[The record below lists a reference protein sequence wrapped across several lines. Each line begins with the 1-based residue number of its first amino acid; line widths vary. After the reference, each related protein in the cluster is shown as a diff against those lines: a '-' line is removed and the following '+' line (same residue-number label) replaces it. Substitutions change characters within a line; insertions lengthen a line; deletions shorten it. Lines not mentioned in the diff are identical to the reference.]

1 MKSNRLYFSSA
12 AAALVACG
20 LFARAADWPRWGGP
34 DPGRNMASKETGLP
48 DRLTTNANGHIDL
61 KPGSDEVDLNNVPN
75 VKWAVKIGSQS
86 YGNVVVAGGKIFI
99 GTNNENPR
107 DPQHQGDRSILM
119 CFDEKTGAFL
129 WQLVVPKLAS
139 GKVNDWEN
147 LGLLSS
153 PNVEGNRVYIVTS
166 RCEVMCLSTE
176 GMANGNQGPFLDEAQ
191 YVAGPGNPP
200 AKIGP
205 HDADIIWKYDMMDE
219 LGVFPHNASNCSLL
233 IVGDLIYAC
242 TSNGQDWTHVNIP
255 SPNSP
260 SLIALDKHTGK
271 LMGEDNAGIGPRIF
285 HGQWSSPSMGVVN
298 GRTLIFFGGGD
309 GVCYAFDAKPQK
321 GDGSPIVPVV
331 PGPPINR
338 HEDKDTDYLKKVW
351 WFDCNPSERRANDA
365 MHKYPAPDG
374 PSEINA
380 TPVFWKNRVYVAV
393 GQDPEHGE
401 GVGIL
406 NCIDASK
413 TGDVTKSAK
422 IWSYDKIHRSLS
434 TVSIA
439 PNGLL
444 FIGDFSGFIHCLDAE
459 TGKVYWV
466 HDMKAHIWGS
476 TLVADGKVYCG
487 DEDGDLVVFAAKKEK
502 EILSD
507 TNLGGPVYST
517 PVAANGVLYVHSNT
531 HLFAFYDAE
540 HKRMASDEKPK
551 GELDLAKPN
560 ANK

>member
-1 MKSNRLYFSSA
+1 MKKHITLAAVFALCASST
-12 AAALVACG
+12 
-20 LFARAADWPRWGGP
+20 FAGDWPRWGGP
-34 DPGRNMASKETGLP
+34 DPGRNMYSTETDLP
-48 DRLTTNANGHIDL
+48 DHITKDPNGHIDL
-61 KPGSDEVDLNNVPN
+61 KPGSDDVDINNVPN
-75 VKWAVKIGSQS
+75 CKWAVKVGSQS
-86 YGNVVVAGGKIFI
+86 YGNVVVAGGKVFI

-129 WQLVVPKLAS
+129 WQLVIPKLAS

-166 RCEVMCLSTE
+166 RCEVMCLDTE
-176 GMANGNQGPFLDEAQ
+176 GMANGNQGPFMDEAQ

-233 IVGDLIYAC
+233 IVGDLIFAC

-285 HGQWSSPSMGVVN
+285 HGEWSSPSTGVVN
-298 GRTLIFFGGGD
+298 GKQLIFFGGGD
-309 GVCYAFDAKPQK
+309 GICYAFDAEPKK
-321 GDGSPIVPVV
+321 GDGSPIVPIV
-331 PGPPINR
+331 PGPAISR
-338 HEDKDTDYLKKVW
+338 TEDTDTMYLKKVW
-351 WFDCNPSERRANDA
+351 WYDCNPPERRANDPI
-365 MHKYPAPDG
+365 HKYPAPDG

-380 TPVFWKNRVYVAV
+380 TPVFWHDKVYVAV

-406 NCIDASK
+406 NCIDATK
-413 TGDVTKSAK
+413 TGDVTKSARL
-422 IWSYDKIHRSLS
+422 WSYDKIHRSLS
-434 TVSIA
+434 TVSIT

-444 FIGDFSGFIHCLDAE
+444 FIGDFSGFVHCLDAN
-459 TGKVYWV
+459 TGRVYWV
-466 HDMKAHIWGS
+466 HDMKAHMWGS

-502 EILSD
+502 QILS
-507 TNLGGPVYST
+507 TVNLGAPIYST

-531 HLFAFYDAE
+531 HLFAFYDSE

-551 GELDLAKPN
+551 GDLELSKPD